1 MITIKELIQQLQEI
15 ENKDQTVI
23 AQYFLAEDFELDGE
37 SPTAAQF
44 DNAAKNLD
52 HHTLWDDSAE
62 TLNDYLCG
70 LMFATREAN

>member
-1 MITIKELIQQLQEI
+1 MITIKELIEQLQEI

-23 AQYFLAEDFELDGE
+23 AQYFLAEHFEFDGE

-44 DNAAKNLD
+44 DKAAEDLGHNA
-52 HHTLWDDSAE
+52 LWDDPAE

-70 LMFATREAN
+70 LMFAEREEN